1 MSTRVVDR
9 VDEWGERPFA
19 DGYRSLHEF
28 ADEEFSGVVRAGGAE
43 LFMTKGTVVGIRHG
57 DIGDFEDGTGTAYE
71 APSPALPLL
80 AIMQETNDEVRAEYY
95 SEKTSIAEVDS
106 TLSDGGF
113 TGYVEL
119 AENVLSGDYYQ
130 VYHAGHS
137 MSVGFIGESA
147 RLVDGDE
154 AFDTA
159 NDEVGIYQVRPAE
172 VDAIEIPAV
181 ESDPDPPAVDNDSE
195 TVGESETEERDES
208 AESVDETESDS
219 PEEPAETTDTE
230 VDTHANETDGVA
242 DTTEPETAGGDD
254 EDEQVGTREPTDG
267 PEGDQGEPVTPTAS
281 AGGDS
286 TDVTPDAERSSSA
299 TRQRSDGAERAT
311 TESDSVT
318 PSSEQQ
324 PSSAE
329 TTETTAGGA
338 TPEVREREV
347 DTTTDVDSQPQ
358 STSGKAD
365 RTREQTQ
372 IPQTTNQTGRSSET
386 AGSELDLET
395 RAIPSLDPERTSE
408 PDEGSGSARD
418 TFTRTRN
425 NRSAETTRPQNTR
438 PTKTT
443 ATQSPPQSASREE
456 QPETQRTSQSAE
468 TTAGSASTE
477 QRTETAST
485 ETGDD
490 SGSAVDSERLEELE
504 TEIDERESE
513 IDRLESEVSRKTTEY
528 EDAKSQL
535 EEVRAER
542 DELAAEVERLE
553 SELEQLETQF
563 GAATDADRRMTPAE
577 ALSGTDIFPRY
588 QSKGDATLKKAHGGS
603 HRREDVLGNL
613 RLEQNTQF
621 DAENVSVGG
630 QTYHEFLES
639 TLEYRFVDWIV
650 GNLLFEIRET
660 GHEKAL
666 KDLYDALPVIDW
678 ADLRG
683 TVDVVYTEDG
693 QETRSQESFDIVLR
707 NRMGEPLIV
716 ANLNDSREGAT
727 KSMMENLVRAAERV
741 GQSSDAFAGAF
752 LVTRSFFEPPALET
766 ADDATKGGLLSR
778 DKRKSFVNLSRK
790 NGYHLC
796 LVEARN
802 ENFTLLVPEL

>member
-372 IPQTTNQTGRSSET
+372 IPQTTHQTGRSSET